1 MIIER
6 LEGNLRDL
14 NPLDFNI
21 DYIDLEWF
29 DTRKKIARFKTKQGK
44 DIAMRLK
51 DAPKLGLSHGDI
63 LLKEGKDIV
72 AINILASQVIHI
84 EAKSVAEVAKICYEI
99 GNRHAALYY
108 GDNQFEFKTPFEK
121 PILALLEKLGVENC
135 VLSSRLDSFQRLT
148 VSMPHSEPNF
158 KVSLAD
164 DFKVVMKK

>member
-72 AINILASQVIHI
+72 AINILPSEVIQI
-84 EAKSVAEVAKICYEI
+84 EAKSIAEVAKICYEI

-108 GDNQFEFKTPFEK
+108 GDSQFEFKTPFEK
-121 PILALLEKLGVENC
+121 PILALLEKLGVTNS

>member
-14 NPLDFNI
+14 NPLDFCI
-21 DYIDLEWF
+21 DYVDLEWF
-29 DTRKKIARFKTKQGK
+29 DTRKKIARFKTQQGK
-44 DIAMRLK
+44 EIAMRLK

-63 LLKEGKDIV
+63 LLKEGKEIV
-72 AINILASQVIHI
+72 AINILPSEVIHI
-84 EAKSVAEVAKICYEI
+84 EAKSIAEVAKICYEI

-121 PILALLEKLGVENC
+121 PMLALLEKLGVTNS
-135 VLSSRLDSFQRLT
+135 VLSSRLDSCQRLT

-158 KVSLAD
+158 KVSLAS